1 MRVLSLLIGAA
12 LLVGGSAFAA
22 DPAPQ
27 KTSGAAKAAAKPVL
41 SEQDRDAIRKAETYL
56 NALTT
61 LKARFLQITD
71 AGHTR
76 QGTFSLKRPG
86 KMRIDYD
93 APIKDFVVADGKFV
107 YFWDAELKQQQNAP
121 IGSTMADVILRPE
134 LKLAGD
140 VTVTEVQRDAGVIDI
155 ALVDTKEPGKG
166 KLTLV
171 FEENPF
177 QLRKWK
183 VLDATGTTTEVSLS
197 DLQPGAKLDD
207 EQFYFR
213 DPNRRKERD

>member
-1 MRVLSLLIGAA
+1 MRALILLLAGLWLASSAAVAAPKAPAA
-12 LLVGGSAFAA
+12 LSEA
-22 DPAPQ
+22 D
-27 KTSGAAKAAAKPVL
+27 KASVK
-41 SEQDRDAIRKAETYL
+41 KAEDYL
-56 NALTT
+56 NGLST
-61 LKARFLQITD
+61 LRARFLQVTED
-71 AGHTR
+71 GHTR

-93 APIKDFVVADGKFV
+93 APAKDFIVADGRFV

-134 LKLAGD
+134 LKLSGD
-140 VTVTEVQRDAGVIDI
+140 VTVTEVQRDAGVLDI
-155 ALVDTKEPGKG
+155 SVVDAKEPGKG

-183 VLDATGTTTEVSLS
+183 VLDAAGATTEVALS

-213 DPNRRKERD
+213 DPNRKKERD

>member
-1 MRVLSLLIGAA
+1 MRILSFLFGAA
-12 LLVGGSAFAA
+12 LLLGGSAFAA
-22 DPAPQ
+22 DPAP
-27 KTSGAAKAAAKPVL
+27 KPAL
-41 SEQDRDAIRKAETYL
+41 DEQDRDAIRKAEIYL
-56 NALTT
+56 NALGT

-134 LKLAGD
+134 LKLSGD
-140 VTVTEVQRDAGVIDI
+140 VTVTEVRRDAGVVDI
-155 ALVDTKEPGKG
+155 GLVDTKEPGKG

-183 VLDATGTTTEVSLS
+183 VLDATGATTEVALS
-197 DLQPGAKLDD
+197 ELQTGTRLDD

>member
-1 MRVLSLLIGAA
+1 MCVTSLLVGAA
-12 LLVGGSAFAA
+12 LLLGGPAFAA
-22 DPAPQ
+22 DPP
-27 KTSGAAKAAAKPVL
+27 KPAKATAKPQL
-41 SEQDRDAIRKAETYL
+41 DEQDREAIRKAETYL

-61 LKARFLQITD
+61 LKARFLQVTD

-93 APIKDFVVADGKFV
+93 SPIKDFVVADGKFV

-134 LKLAGD
+134 LKLSGD
-140 VTVTEVQRDAGVIDI
+140 VTVTEVQRDAGVVDI

-183 VLDATGTTTEVSLS
+183 VLDATGATTEVSLS

>member
-1 MRVLSLLIGAA
+1 MRVMSLLVGAA
-12 LLVGGSAFAA
+12 LLLAGSAWAA
-22 DPAPQ
+22 DPAAKP
-27 KTSGAAKAAAKPVL
+27 AKAAARPEL
-41 SEQDRDAIRKAETYL
+41 SEQDREAVQKAEAYL
-56 NALTT
+56 NRLTT
-61 LKARFLQITD
+61 LKARFLQVTD

-134 LKLAGD
+134 LKLSGD
-140 VTVTEVQRDAGVIDI
+140 VTVTEVQRDAGVVDI
-155 ALVDTKEPGKG
+155 ALVDSKEPGKG

-183 VLDATGTTTEVSLS
+183 VLDATGATTEVSLS
-197 DLQPGAKLDD
+197 DLQPGARLDD

>member
-1 MRVLSLLIGAA
+1 MRVVCLILGAA
-12 LLVGGSAFAA
+12 LLLGASAHAA
-22 DPAPQ
+22 D
-27 KTSGAAKAAAKPVL
+27 SAKPAKSAAPKTITGPQL
-41 SEQDRDAIRKAETYL
+41 DEQDREAIRKAETYL

-61 LKARFLQITD
+61 LKARFLQVTD
-71 AGHTR
+71 LGHTR

-134 LKLAGD
+134 LKLSGD
-140 VTVTEVQRDAGVIDI
+140 VTVTDVQRDAGVVDI
-155 ALVDTKEPGKG
+155 GLVDSKEPGKG

-183 VLDATGTTTEVSLS
+183 VLDATGATTEVSLS